1 MPVSR
6 RNLLKS
12 LAATPILLSPAL
24 LAACADRG
32 SSAKSGTLNVGQ
44 ISDSVAFFPLF
55 IAENRGF
62 FKDEKLKL
70 GERPRLGTGAK
81 VAAALKSGSIDLGGG
96 VLTDALNLA
105 QVDSSAALVT
115 SLITEYYVDIV
126 VSEKFDGPGAD
137 ASVEDRA
144 RALVGKKIGIT
155 GPGSGTE
162 ALVTYLFDLIGK
174 DASKDATLVNL
185 GPASTAALGAMKA
198 NRVDALSFFQPI
210 GQQGEA
216 ANIGT
221 IYISPSRGDIASL
234 AGAQHGVVFSR
245 KSIISKKQD
254 EVESFN
260 RAIGRSLEVIH
271 GDASTVRELL
281 GKYLTATNE
290 SALDKLV
297 PILQKETAT
306 SPTINEKAY
315 DIGKKFHLD
324 SGLVDKAP
332 AYDAIVPTSLR

>member
-1 MPVSR
+1 MPLSR
-6 RNLLKS
+6 RDLLKT
-12 LAATPILLSPAL
+12 LAATPILLSPGL
-24 LAACADRG
+24 LSACADRG
-32 SSAKSGTLNVGQ
+32 SSTKSGTLNVGQ

-55 IAENRGF
+55 IAEQRGF
-62 FKDEKLKL
+62 FKDEKLTM

-96 VLTDALNLA
+96 VLTDVLNLA
-105 QVDSSAALVT
+105 RVDTSAALTT
-115 SLITEYYVDIV
+115 SLITEFYVDIV
-126 VSEKFDGPGAD
+126 VGANFDGPGSG

-210 GQQGEA
+210 GQQAEA
-216 ANIGT
+216 ADIGS
-221 IYISPSRGDIASL
+221 IYISPSNGDIPSL
-234 AGAQHGVVFSR
+234 AGAQHGIVFSR
-245 KSIISKKQD
+245 KGIITKKQD
-254 EVESFN
+254 EIEAFN
-260 RAIGRSLEVIH
+260 RAIGRSLDVIQ

-281 GKYLTATNE
+281 GKYLGGTNHA
-290 SALDKLV
+290 ALDKLV

-306 SPTINEKAY
+306 SPKIAEKAY
-315 DIGKKFHLD
+315 DIGKTFHID

-332 AYDAIVPTSLR
+332 SYDTIVPAALR